1 MEVVTYK
8 TKVGSGR
15 MHPDLA
21 FFAMLFILLN
31 AYCCNA
37 FVIVKSNN
45 SFRCSGRL
53 DECLFEEEL
62 ELELLMNPYVSR
74 MLVSYKIKPTP
85 GIAGQPAI
93 ACGKPQDAAN
103 PQYNTCIAEVK
114 RDLHLCVQGSIFT
127 RCGGNNPP

>member
-15 MHPDLA
+15 MHHDLA
-21 FFAMLFILLN
+21 FFAMLIILFN

-37 FVIVKSNN
+37 SVIVKSNS
-45 SFRCSGRL
+45 SFQCNGRL

-74 MLVSYKIKPTP
+74 MLIDYPRPKTDKP
-85 GIAGQPAI
+85 GEPAI
-93 ACGKPQDAAN
+93 ACGHAQDPYDVCISKIKN
-103 PQYNTCIAEVK
+103 KYN
-114 RDLHLCVQGSIFT
+114 LCVKDSIFK
-127 RCGGNNPP
+127 RC